1 MADVVYSK
9 IVEVLD
15 NTQYIG
21 ALKKAEQEE
30 KVLAGLRE
38 IGGKAAV
45 KAYRDIERE
54 QRRATAGTSAVVYS
68 KIVEVLDNTQY
79 IDALNKAEQ
88 EEKVLAGLREIGGK
102 AAVKAYRDIEREQ
115 RRATAGTSAFS
126 AAVMETATSSKATAA
141 GMQQLSFQLDDVFTQ
156 LASGAAPMQV
166 LVQQGGQIAGAFQ
179 SAPGLLG
186 AVVDKVAAL
195 GPAIAATGAVLAPF
209 IFLWKDYTDQKN
221 AAVEADKRWQKV
233 AKDGDNVIKDAAAKV
248 RELNLELAPLTDQQ
262 RELERT
268 SNRWKDA
275 TAAGTKEIDAQIRIV
290 EAELKLLSKTS
301 PEYAAQTELLEK
313 LRRRRDEVTKAGKE
327 GFEAERK
334 LAQSRRESAE
344 QDKAIEEAEKDRE
357 ERRKKAKEAADKLRK
372 AEYALGETERIA
384 AENMGK
390 MALER
395 EEKERA
401 ALAALLKKTD
411 AIEGLSNAEKSLSKR
426 EAQDQR
432 DELARLTN
440 IALATADT
448 AEERVRIARETQ
460 EALAQIGQMEVVQ
473 ARKDEDEKQKAAEE
487 AARKRLE
494 AEQKYLGAVAD
505 VTGAASDIF
514 GVYYDSLTAD
524 TDSMTAEQKRTALKV
539 WKTQQTLAIAEIGVN
554 TIKGVSEALAS
565 APPPLNLVPAAVA
578 AAQGAAQL
586 AAASSSPAPT
596 FDDAALPPVRGGG
609 RRTIAFH
616 EDDYIAAAKDPIDLK
631 RHAERVTSGRT
642 SEPSTARRLAQINTG
657 WLLTD
662 QLMLTTRGFVR

>member
-21 ALKKAEQEE
+21 ALK
-30 KVLAGLRE
+30 
-38 IGGKAAV
+38 
-45 KAYRDIERE
+45 
-54 QRRATAGTSAVVYS
+54 
-68 KIVEVLDNTQY
+68 
-79 IDALNKAEQ
+79 KAEQ

-290 EAELKLLSKTS
+290 EAQIGATNDLQKVNAERKAAGEDELKLLSKTS

>member
-38 IGGKAAV
+38 LGGKAAV
-45 KAYRDIERE
+45 KAYRDI
-54 QRRATAGTSAVVYS
+54 
-68 KIVEVLDNTQY
+68 D
-79 IDALNKAEQ
+79 
-88 EEKVLAGLREIGGK
+88 
-102 AAVKAYRDIEREQ
+102 REQ

>member
-1 MADVVYSK
+1 MDVVYSK

-15 NTQYIG
+15 NTQYID

-45 KAYRDIERE
+45 KAYRDI
-54 QRRATAGTSAVVYS
+54 
-68 KIVEVLDNTQY
+68 D
-79 IDALNKAEQ
+79 
-88 EEKVLAGLREIGGK
+88 
-102 AAVKAYRDIEREQ
+102 REQ

-221 AAVEADKRWQKV
+221 AAVEADQRWQKV

-514 GVYYDSLTAD
+514 GVYYDRLTAD

-565 APPPLNLVPAAVA
+565 APPPFNLVPAAVA

>member
-1 MADVVYSK
+1 MDVVYSKIVELLDNTQYIDALNKAEQEEKVLAGLRELGGKAAVKAYRDIDREQRRATAGTSAVVYSK

-45 KAYRDIERE
+45 KAYRDI
-54 QRRATAGTSAVVYS
+54 
-68 KIVEVLDNTQY
+68 D
-79 IDALNKAEQ
+79 
-88 EEKVLAGLREIGGK
+88 
-102 AAVKAYRDIEREQ
+102 REQ

-514 GVYYDSLTAD
+514 GVYYDRLTAD